1 MVIPLLTN
9 VTLWLGGN
17 LMRINEVVGLL
28 STFPLSTEIK
38 IAQKKEGTEEYV
50 TSNIDSY
57 KFNIKDGELVLISE
71 G

>member
-1 MVIPLLTN
+1 
-9 VTLWLGGN
+9 
-17 LMRINEVVGLL
+17 MRISEVVGLL
-28 STFPLSTEIK
+28 STFPLNTEIK